1 MQRAYRLLDLWP
13 RLSPRKRNGRGR
25 GTRPLGAKRFLGVRG
40 ALRRALRRALR
51 TRCKSLQYFSD
62 FPGPGFFFLVRA
74 FNPDALGAFCQSKY
88 PGPGAP

>member
-13 RLSPRKRNGRGR
+13 RLSPRKRNCRGR

-40 ALRRALRRALR
+40 ALRRALR

-62 FPGPGFFFLVRA
+62 FPGPSFWVRA
-74 FNPDALGAFCQSKY
+74 SNPDALGAFCQSKY